1 MQEEGKISVT
11 AEDML
16 PIIKK
21 WLYSEHDI
29 FLRELIS
36 NAVDA
41 ITKHEHFSLTGE
53 ASQKDV
59 EYKIEVAVNE
69 TNKTIHIKDNGVGM
83 TADEVKKYITQLAF
97 SGATEFFEKYQAGD
111 ESSRMIGHFG
121 LGFYSSFMVANK
133 VEIKTLSFKDES
145 KPVHWVCEGTTD
157 YTLTEIDGIDQH
169 GTEIILHVIE

>member
-29 FLRELIS
+29 FLRELVS

-41 ITKHEHFSLTGE
+41 ITKHEHFVLTGE
-53 ASQKDV
+53 SSQKDV
-59 EYKIEVAVNE
+59 EYKIEVAINE

-83 TADEVKKYITQLAF
+83 TAEEVKKYITHCF
-97 SGATEFFEKYQAGD
+97 FRGNRFFEKYQAGD

-121 LGFYSSFMVANK
+121 LGLLF
-133 VEIKTLSFKDES
+133 I
-145 KPVHWVCEGTTD
+145 
-157 YTLTEIDGIDQH
+157 H
-169 GTEIILHVIE
+169 GRR